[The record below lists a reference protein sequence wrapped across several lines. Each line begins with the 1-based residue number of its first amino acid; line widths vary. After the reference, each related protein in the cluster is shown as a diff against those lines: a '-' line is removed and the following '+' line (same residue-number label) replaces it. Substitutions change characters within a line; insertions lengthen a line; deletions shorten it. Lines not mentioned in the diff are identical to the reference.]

1 MSKLKSRIKKL
12 SAISAGVL
20 AMSAAVIL
28 PAKGQGL
35 AETYLAYITQYTY
48 ETAQATYYINRSIFS
63 MLVILNSWM
72 MPDESETTASL
83 QSGFTTATNTVLQNS
98 TLQQKLLMQ
107 LTQDYFKNVDPADV
121 DFINDITYQTVLGSP
136 YATPDPRKDK
146 KDKAGNKKDENLNSP
161 LNYIKN
167 VAGMNITHEVPNENW
182 KGDTAYKIKYQNYYA
197 TISAIQSYDSYILS
211 EMYVDS
217 TGKNP
222 LSKQQ
227 EALMQQASNSDWFAN
242 VASENIGTVL
252 RQILMYNSQ
261 TYVLLTQLLQ
271 TQKELL
277 STQAMTNTLLVL
289 GNQFTETQL
298 LSKAVPR

>member
-12 SAISAGVL
+12 TAISAAVL
-20 AMSAAVIL
+20 AMSAAVAL
-28 PAKGQGL
+28 PAKGQSL
-35 AETYLAYITQYTY
+35 VETYLAYIVQYTY
-48 ETAQATYYINRSIFS
+48 DTAQATYYINRSVFS

-72 MPDESETTASL
+72 MPDTSETTAKL
-83 QSGFTTATNTVLQNS
+83 QSSFATATNTAVQNS
-98 TLQQKLLMQ
+98 TLQKTLLMQ
-107 LTQDYFKNVDPADV
+107 LTQDYLKNVDPADV
-121 DFINDITYQTVLGSP
+121 NFINDFTYQTMLGSP
-136 YATPDPRKDK
+136 YVNPDPRKE
-146 KDKAGNKKDENLNSP
+146 KDKSVNPA

-167 VAGMNITHEVPNENW
+167 VAGLKITHDTPNEKW
-182 KGDTAYKIKYQNYYA
+182 KGDPVYKAKYNDYYA
-197 TISAIQSYDSYILS
+197 TVSAIQTYNSYVLS
-211 EMYVDS
+211 QMYADA
-217 TGKNP
+217 TNGNP

-227 EALMQQASNSDWFAN
+227 DALMQQASNSDWFAE

-277 STQAMTNTLLVL
+277 STQAMTNTLLVV

-298 LSKAVPR
+298 LSKATGIPR